1 MTASFFASADTFTS
15 ADPSA
20 SVDLSLFATL
30 STSANPSTSIGLIAL
45 SLSTGPLLPIVLDI
59 TRPFYIKKLV
69 TSTNNTTITKIL
81 KGTIWIIRIRF
92 SSLNKVW
99 QYILGILDQFYQLE
113 VAKYIVHQQV
123 LSADNFGSKYKTMM
137 RLLNKDWKA
146 VGMAQ
151 KTMTDLIRRIQ
162 LIVTTL
168 EKYSDNQLRILSDI
182 KKYWKWPFYDRFYN
196 INKALDFDKFFCHLG
211 TIVRQYKHS

>member
-1 MTASFFASADTFTS
+1 MTAGFFASADTFTS

-20 SVDLSLFATL
+20 SAELSSFATP
-30 STSANPSTSIGLIAL
+30 STSANSFTSIGLITL

-81 KGTIWIIRIRF
+81 KDTIWIIGIRF

-113 VAKYIVHQQV
+113 VAKDIVHQQV
-123 LSADNFGSKYKTMM
+123 LSADNFDSKYKTIM

-146 VGMAQ
+146 VGMTQ

-168 EKYSDNQLRILSDI
+168 EKYSDNQLRTLSDI
-182 KKYWKWPFYDRFYN
+182 KKYWKWSFYDRFYN
-196 INKALDFDKFFCHLG
+196 INKVLGFDKFFCHLG
-211 TIVRQYKHS
+211 TIVR